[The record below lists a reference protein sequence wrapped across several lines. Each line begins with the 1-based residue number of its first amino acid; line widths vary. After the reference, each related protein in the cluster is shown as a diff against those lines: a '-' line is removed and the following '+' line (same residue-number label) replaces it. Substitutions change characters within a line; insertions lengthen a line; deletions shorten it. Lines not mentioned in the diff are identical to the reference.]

1 MNVNGLLQQICTVM
15 KKTVELLNKYG
26 EELTPDLT
34 ELFEKAPE
42 RWNNLKTKVSLA
54 KQRLGPTIQV
64 LFAF

>member
-42 RWNNLKTKVSLA
+42 RWNNLKT
-54 KQRLGPTIQV
+54 
-64 LFAF
+64 